1 MRVEEVDPFLEPRHR
16 ELLGR
21 VQAFGN
27 QHLRTQPRE
36 DADPFEEV
44 RELSRA
50 LAQEGFFEAAVLP
63 PHGSMDARSLVVARE
78 GLAYFSLLA
87 SSTFGMQGLG
97 SHPISLAGTEAQR
110 KRWLP
115 AIVHGEV
122 LSGLALTEP
131 ESGSDLAGVRT
142 RAEPD
147 GSLWR
152 LSGVKTFVSNA
163 GAAGLYVV
171 LARSSEAEGRKG
183 LSMFL
188 VDAEAPGISARRL
201 ETLAPQPLGELRFDS
216 TPAVLLG
223 EEGKGYGLA
232 LSCLDLFRPA
242 AGAAA
247 CGIARR
253 AFDEALRWALT
264 RRQFGQYLSQLQGV
278 QMALAEMDVDLKGAR
293 LLVYQA
299 AFARDRGAARI
310 PHEGAAAK
318 LAATEMAQRV
328 VDRAVQIHGGQ
339 GVMRGVTV
347 ERLYREVRSL
357 RIHEGTSEI
366 QKLVIARELIKESR

>member
-1 MRVEEVDPFLEPRHR
+1 MRVDAVDPFLEPRHR
-16 ELLGR
+16 ELRGR

-50 LAQEGFFEAAVLP
+50 LAGEGFFEAAVLP
-63 PHGSMDARSLVVARE
+63 PYGSMDARALVVARE

-87 SSTFGMQGLG
+87 SSTLGMQGLG
-97 SHPISLAGTEAQR
+97 SHPISLAGTDAQR

-115 AIVHGEV
+115 AVVSGEV
-122 LSGLALTEP
+122 QCALALTEP

-171 LARSSEAEGRKG
+171 LARSSEVEGRKG

-188 VDAEAPGISARRL
+188 VDAEAPGIGARRM
-201 ETLAPQPLGELRFDS
+201 ETLAPQPLGELRFDA

-223 EEGKGYGLA
+223 ENGKGYGLA

-247 CGIARR
+247 CGIAAR
-253 AFDEALRWALT
+253 AFDEAVRWALT

-278 QMALAEMDVDLKGAR
+278 QMALAEMDVELKGAR

-299 AFARDRGAARI
+299 AFAKDQGAARI
-310 PHEGAAAK
+310 SREGAAAK

>member
-1 MRVEEVDPFLEPRHR
+1 MRVDAVDPFLEPRHR
-16 ELLGR
+16 ELCGR

-50 LAQEGFFEAAVLP
+50 LAGEGFFEAAVLSP
-63 PHGSMDARSLVVARE
+63 YGSMDARSLVVVRE

-87 SSTFGMQGLG
+87 SSTLGMQGLG
-97 SHPISLAGTEAQR
+97 SHPISLAGTDAQR

-115 AIVHGEV
+115 AVVSGEV
-122 LSGLALTEP
+122 QCALALTEP

-171 LARSSEAEGRKG
+171 LARSSEMEGRKG

-188 VDAEAPGISARRL
+188 VDAEAPGIGARRL
-201 ETLAPQPLGELRFDS
+201 ETLAPQPLGELRFDA

-223 EEGKGYGLA
+223 ENGKGYGLA

-247 CGIARR
+247 CGVAAR
-253 AFDEALRWALT
+253 AFDEAVRWALT

-278 QMALAEMDVDLKGAR
+278 QMALAEMDVELKGAR

-299 AFARDRGAARI
+299 AFAKDQGAARI
-310 PHEGAAAK
+310 SREGAAAK

>member
-1 MRVEEVDPFLEPRHR
+1 MKAEPVDPFLEPRHR
-16 ELLGR
+16 ELSSR
-21 VQAFGN
+21 VRTFGN
-27 QHLRTQPRE
+27 QHLRALPDD
-36 DADPFEEV
+36 DADPLKEV
-44 RELSRA
+44 RVLAGA
-50 LAQEGFFEAAVLP
+50 LAREGFLEAAVLP
-63 PHGSMDARSLVVARE
+63 PYGTMDVCSLVVARE
-78 GLAYFSLLA
+78 GLGYFSLLA
-87 SSTFGMQGLG
+87 SSTFGMQGLA
-97 SHPISLAGTEAQR
+97 SHPISLAGNEAQK

-115 AIVHGEV
+115 AVVSGEV
-122 LSGLALTEP
+122 LCSLALTEP

-142 RAEPD
+142 RADPD

-152 LSGVKTFVSNA
+152 LSGLKTFVSNA
-163 GAAGLYVV
+163 GAAGVYVV

-188 VDAEAPGISARRL
+188 VDAEAPGIGVRRV

-216 TPAVLLG
+216 APAVLLG

-232 LSCLDLFRPA
+232 LASLDAFRPA

-247 CGIARR
+247 CGLASR
-253 AFDEALRWALT
+253 AFDEALRWSLT
-264 RRQFGQYLSQLQGV
+264 RRQFGQYLSQLQSV
-278 QMALAEMDVDLKGAR
+278 QMALAEMYVDLAGAR
-293 LLVYQA
+293 LVVYQA
-299 AFARDRGAARI
+299 AWAKDHGAARI
-310 PHEGAAAK
+310 PREGAAAK

-339 GVMRGVTV
+339 GVMRGATV